1 MRNLA
6 ILLCG
11 LSFCVC
17 TPVPALAVTNTTM
30 PRTLVYS
37 FTFDV
42 QQTGDITNDQTGVA
56 AKVSGNTPSGA
67 AEGGSSGTYS
77 GNLNDSGQIT
87 VNVQREQSDRGLV
100 LTIGEHGSNGRNTGA
115 AMCVVYGNTNIIC
128 DPNATVTPEEYT
140 LLRFLGSNFIN
151 PTEIDEN
158 SHWKIQ
164 SSDSTISTVAD
175 YHIASNAN
183 GMMQITEA
191 REVTQ
196 HGPGER
202 RTNIQTKIG
211 YDFNKIVPT
220 SIDEYNVDRVYG
232 GAEANSTSTF
242 QTTLKLVSDSMATP
256 VAQP

>member
-1 MRNLA
+1 
-6 ILLCG
+6 
-11 LSFCVC
+11 
-17 TPVPALAVTNTTM
+17 M

-42 QQTGDITNDQTGVA
+42 EQTGDITNDQTGVA
-56 AKVSGNTPSGA
+56 ATTSGGA
-67 AEGGSSGTYS
+67 DGRATGGSSGTYS
-77 GNLNDSGQIT
+77 GNLNDSGQMT
-87 VNVQREQSDRGLV
+87 VIIQREQADRGLV
-100 LTIGEHGSNGRNTGA
+100 LTIAEHGSNGRNTGA

-128 DPNATVTPEEYT
+128 DPNATVTSEEYT

-151 PTEIDEN
+151 PSEIDEN

-164 SSDSTISTVAD
+164 TSDSTVSTVAD

-183 GMMQITEA
+183 GVMQITET

-211 YDFNKIVPT
+211 YDFNKVVPT
-220 SIDEYNVDRVYG
+220 SIEEYNVDRMYG

-242 QTTLKLVSDSMATP
+242 QTTLKLVSDSMASSMAKP
-256 VAQP
+256 

>member
-1 MRNLA
+1 
-6 ILLCG
+6 
-11 LSFCVC
+11 
-17 TPVPALAVTNTTM
+17 M

-42 QQTGDITNDQTGVA
+42 EQTGDITNDQDGVNAATTDNTGRL
-56 AKVSGNTPSGA
+56 SRGA
-67 AEGGSSGTYS
+67 SQTYA

-87 VNVQREQSDRGLV
+87 VNILRKQSDRGLV
-100 LTIGEHGSNGRNTGA
+100 LTISEHGSNGRNTGA
-115 AMCVVYGNTNIIC
+115 AMCVVYGNTNIVC
-128 DPNATVTPEEYT
+128 DPNATVNSEEYT

-151 PTEIDEN
+151 PSEIDEN

-164 SSDSTISTVAD
+164 TSDSTVSTVAD

-183 GMMQITEA
+183 GIMQITEA

-202 RTNIQTKIG
+202 RTNIETKIG
-211 YDFNKIVPT
+211 YDFNKVVPT

-242 QTTLKLVSDSMATP
+242 QTTLKLASDSMATSMAKP
-256 VAQP
+256 

>member
-1 MRNLA
+1 MKNLA

-17 TPVPALAVTNTTM
+17 TSAPALAITNTTM

-42 QQTGDITNDQTGVA
+42 EQTGDITNDQTGVA
-56 AKVSGNTPSGA
+56 ATASAGA
-67 AEGGSSGTYS
+67 HGGAQAGSSGTYS

-87 VNVQREQSDRGLV
+87 VNVQREQADRGLV

-151 PTEIDEN
+151 PSEIDEN

-164 SSDSTISTVAD
+164 SSDPAVSTVAD

-183 GMMQITEA
+183 GMMQITEV

-196 HGPGER
+196 HGSGER

-220 SIDEYNVDRVYG
+220 SIDEYNIDRVYG
-232 GAEANSTSTF
+232 GSEATSTSTF

-256 VAQP
+256 VAKP

>member
-1 MRNLA
+1 MKNLTV
-6 ILLCG
+6 LLCVVAFG
-11 LSFCVC
+11 LCASA
-17 TPVPALAVTNTTM
+17 PVLAVTNAQM

-42 QQTGDITNDQTGVA
+42 EQTGDVTNDQNGVA
-56 AKVSGNTPSGA
+56 AMTAGNTGQVSS
-67 AEGGSSGTYS
+67 GGSQTYS
-77 GNLNDSGQIT
+77 GNLNDSGQIS
-87 VNVQREQSDRGLV
+87 VNIQREQSDSGLV

-115 AMCVVYGNTNIIC
+115 ATCVVYGNTNIIC
-128 DPNATVTPEEYT
+128 DPNATVTSEEYT

-151 PTEIDEN
+151 PSEIDEN

-164 SSDSTISTVAD
+164 TSDQAVSTVAD

-183 GMMQITEA
+183 GLMQITEV

-211 YDFNKIVPT
+211 YDFNKVVPT
-220 SIDEYNVDRVYG
+220 SIDEYNIDRVYG
-232 GAEANSTSTF
+232 GSEATSTSTF
-242 QTTLKLVSDSMATP
+242 QTTLKLVSDSMATSMAKP
-256 VAQP
+256 

>member
-1 MRNLA
+1 M
-6 ILLCG
+6 
-11 LSFCVC
+11 
-17 TPVPALAVTNTTM
+17 
-30 PRTLVYS
+30 
-37 FTFDV
+37 
-42 QQTGDITNDQTGVA
+42 
-56 AKVSGNTPSGA
+56 
-67 AEGGSSGTYS
+67 
-77 GNLNDSGQIT
+77 
-87 VNVQREQSDRGLV
+87 NVQREQADRGLV
-100 LTIGEHGSNGRNTGA
+100 LTIAEHGSNGRNTGA

-151 PTEIDEN
+151 PSEIDEN

-164 SSDSTISTVAD
+164 SSDSTVSTVAD

-183 GMMQITEA
+183 GMMQITEV

-232 GAEANSTSTF
+232 GSEANSTSTF

-256 VAQP
+256 MANHSPVRLSVRGLRDRNLPDDDPSELAGLRTAFTSCVRWPVTQATGSTHG